1 MFRSLIL
8 AAVLLAAGPL
18 VANAGEI
25 TLLPSVKLQIG
36 DRDNYGNYWDGGSWR
51 DRDYWRRHY
60 EWRDNRWHRH
70 DNGWHKGCT
79 KAEIKPG
86 SAAIVLAGTTAMTTA
101 AAGDAARVG
110 AVTVMD
116 MAITNKRKGEPIGSP
131 LLYSASGIN

>member
-1 MFRSLIL
+1 MTIT
-8 AAVLLAAGPL
+8 VTTGTVAAGAT
-18 VANAGEI
+18 VITGVVTMNGVITVGIVMTTAG
-25 TLLPSVKLQIG
+25 TKAG
-36 DRDNYGNYWDGGSWR
+36 
-51 DRDYWRRHY
+51 
-60 EWRDNRWHRH
+60 
-70 DNGWHKGCT
+70 T

-116 MAITNKRKGEPIGSP
+116 MAITNKRKGEPIGSS